1 MAFLDLMGIS
11 DVFAAASPAQAG
23 QGQASLSAFLPMI
36 LIFFLG
42 AYFLM
47 IRPQNRRMRAHR
59 KLLTEL
65 AKGDEV
71 VTVGGL
77 VGKIVKM
84 HNDFVILSIAE
95 NVDINIQKSAISN
108 LLPKGTIKT
117 IT

>member
-11 DVFAAASPAQAG
+11 EVFAAASPAPA
-23 QGQASLSAFLPMI
+23 GQASLSAFLPMI
-36 LIFFLG
+36 LIFFLA

-47 IRPQNRRMRAHR
+47 IRPQNKRMRAHR
-59 KLLTEL
+59 KLMAEL

-84 HNDFVILSIAE
+84 HNDFIILSIAD
-95 NVDINIQKSAISN
+95 NVDISIQKSAISN